1 MDKKHIIAAILI
13 GIFFLSCF
21 GYLFIYITNY
31 KKEMDQIN
39 VEQILDDLETQKF
52 EANKVE
58 YITQGFNVGMDQINI
73 SGIDPADAEY
83 IASGGELPPADNAVV
98 NVYKTT
104 IEQYLSNK
112 RFAEAT
118 KKANEALS
126 KYDFSEFEDVLSFL
140 SDASQAFVFSDIENV
155 NEKMNT
161 ISYMKNPEV
170 LFYVFWGMSKEQQ
183 FDLLLDKYSHIPNGN
198 PQAKIES
205 IEEVQPMEIGC
216 DKFFPSSKDL
226 KAYRID
232 FNTPSGLMYMGI
244 ALSWKD
250 NIKPYYVTLKYFD
263 SGEYTTYS
271 DYFSLIK

>member
-1 MDKKHIIAAILI
+1 MEKKHIIAAILI

-58 YITQGFNVGMDQINI
+58 YITQEFNVGMDQINI
-73 SGIDPADAEY
+73 SGMNPADAEY

-118 KKANEALS
+118 KKLMKLCRNMIFLNS
-126 KYDFSEFEDVLSFL
+126 KTFYPFFL
-140 SDASQAFVFSDIENV
+140 MLHKHLYLVIL
-155 NEKMNT
+155 KML
-161 ISYMKNPEV
+161 MKNEYY
-170 LFYVFWGMSKEQQ
+170 FIYE
-183 FDLLLDKYSHIPNGN
+183 
-198 PQAKIES
+198 
-205 IEEVQPMEIGC
+205 
-216 DKFFPSSKDL
+216 
-226 KAYRID
+226 
-232 FNTPSGLMYMGI
+232 
-244 ALSWKD
+244 
-250 NIKPYYVTLKYFD
+250 KP
-263 SGEYTTYS
+263 
-271 DYFSLIK
+271 